1 MRCGVMRS
9 PTMYQLHGFSQS
21 GNTFKVAFL
30 LRALNEAWEPRFVDF
45 MNGITRTGEWREGL
59 NEMGEVPVLDDGE
72 RRLSQSGVILTYL
85 AAKHGA
91 FGGNDEQERLDV
103 LRWLLFDNHK
113 FTSYFASYRFM
124 KAFGP
129 AAPDAAVMNW
139 LRGRLDNAFA
149 IVDKHLHGRSFMV
162 GQTPTIADMSLCGY
176 LFYPV
181 EESGY
186 TISDRFPNIA
196 SWLERMRAVP
206 GWANPYGILP
216 GERMAP
222 KW

>member
-1 MRCGVMRS
+1 
-9 PTMYQLHGFSQS
+9 MYQLHGFSQS

-30 LRALNEAWEPRFVDF
+30 LRALNQAWEPRFVDF
-45 MNGITRTGEWREGL
+45 MNGVTRTGEWREGT
-59 NEMGEVPVLDDGE
+59 NAMGEVPVLDDGA
-72 RRLSQSGVILTYL
+72 RRLTQSGVILTYL

-91 FGGNDEQERLDV
+91 FGGESEDERLEV

-129 AAPDAAVMNW
+129 AAPDPAVMAW
-139 LRGRLDNAFA
+139 LRGRLDGAFG
-149 IVDKHLHGRSFMV
+149 IVDKHLAGAGYLV
-162 GQTPTIADMSLCGY
+162 GDTPTIADISLSGY

-181 EESGY
+181 AESGY
-186 TISDRFPNIA
+186 EVAGRFPNIA
-196 SWLERMRAVP
+196 AWLERVRAMP
-206 GWANPYGILP
+206 GWANPYDVLP
-216 GERMAP
+216 GEIIAP